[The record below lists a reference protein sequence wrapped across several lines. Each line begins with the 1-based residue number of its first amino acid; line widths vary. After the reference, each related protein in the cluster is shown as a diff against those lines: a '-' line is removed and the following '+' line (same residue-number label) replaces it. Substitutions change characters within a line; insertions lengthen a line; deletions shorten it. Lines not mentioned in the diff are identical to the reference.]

1 MVPTS
6 FQPLNIIF
14 LLDIGKSLPLQ
25 MSRMLQYPHPFS
37 QAAKLDSRIIPRPKY
52 DPDLVQLLDATTVP
66 EEFDLDLM
74 RGISAEEHQ
83 CSHGEQE
90 DMIFT
95 ADTILRDKPYLVHQ
109 ERSVPG
115 PDNTTV
121 ILSIFTP
128 KESTKALRPALYH
141 MHGGGLVSGDR
152 FTALTPIIELL
163 EGIDCVVVSV
173 EYRLAPETPQ
183 PGPSEDCYAGLVWLS
198 ENAAD
203 FGIDPAQIVLFGVSG
218 GGIVATA
225 VCLMARDR
233 NFPSIPIKGL
243 MLYAPQLDDRCE
255 TLSDQQ
261 FEYGNPT
268 NTKWVRACW
277 NLVLPGI
284 RGTAK
289 VTPYHAPARADDYS
303 NLPPTYIDAGECEV
317 LRDQA
322 VNFATNMWRC
332 GSTCELHIWPG
343 AYHIFEMIKQPE
355 HPLIRSAKAAKQN
368 WFKRM
373 MTTQP

>member
-1 MVPTS
+1 MP
-6 FQPLNIIF
+6 
-14 LLDIGKSLPLQ
+14 
-25 MSRMLQYPHPFS
+25 QYPYPFS
-37 QAAKLDSRIIPRPKY
+37 QAAKLDSRIIPRPNY
-52 DPDLVQLLDATTVP
+52 DPDLVQLLDATTIP
-66 EEFDLDLM
+66 EAFDLDLM
-74 RGISAEEHQ
+74 RGVSTEEHQ
-83 CSHGEQE
+83 CPHGEQE
-90 DMIFT
+90 DMIFN
-95 ADTILRDKPYLVHQ
+95 ADTVLRDKPYLLHQ
-109 ERSVPG
+109 ERSILG

-128 KESTKALRPALYH
+128 RESTKVLRPVLYH

-152 FTALTPIIELL
+152 FTALTPIIDLL

-173 EYRLAPETPQ
+173 EYRLSPETPQ
-183 PGPSEDCYAGLVWLS
+183 PGPSEDCYAGLIWLS
-198 ENAAD
+198 ANAAE
-203 FGIDPAQIVLFGVSG
+203 FGIDPAQIVLFGISG

-233 NFPSIPIKGL
+233 KSPSIPIKGL
-243 MLYAPQLDDRCE
+243 MLYAPQLDDRCQ

-268 NTKWVRACW
+268 STNWVRACW
-277 NLVLPGI
+277 DLALPDI

-289 VTPYHAPARADDYS
+289 VTPYQAPARAEDYS

-343 AYHIFEMIKQPE
+343 AYHIFEMINKPE
-355 HPLIRSAKAAKQN
+355 HPLIQAAKAAKQN
-368 WFKRM
+368 WFKRIM
-373 MTTQP
+373 ATRI